1 MRYSRLTARDEVAVN
16 AGSSLENVLSN
27 QYRAKARRQIREK
40 IERLLWLIF
49 SLTTIWYG
57 DGKINLVTWLYNRY
71 SAVRLLNSLS
81 GHSQIN
87 SIFFNRTWF
96 LLALFAISAN
106 GIILMYLIHRH
117 DLHRKGSR
125 WESQASWAVPTS
137 CCLGFVSF
145 VGCVAY
151 WRREFSFSAFA
162 FQVWSCIMA
171 YL

>member
-71 SAVRLLNSLS
+71 SAVR
-81 GHSQIN
+81 
-87 SIFFNRTWF
+87 TWF

-145 VGCVAY
+145 VGFGAVLWPIYSWVTPIAEVVLCMGLLMSSYFVP
-151 WRREFSFSAFA
+151 SLKQLPQKLS
-162 FQVWSCIMA
+162 
-171 YL
+171 